1 MINFLFFK
9 KIDKYINKH
18 KTTLEF
24 MLPKAPVSGNGKS
37 KGNDID
43 YDKLNLFVDK
53 NSDRCFSKIL
63 FDFIDRSGK
72 TDSEIYKVASVDRRV
87 FSKIRCN
94 KNYIPKKRTIIAIGL
109 ALKLTKTDFDNL
121 LLAAGYSLSYSDV
134 FDLIIMYCIENKI
147 YSIAKIN
154 IALEHYGINLF
165 NTED

>member
-9 KIDKYINKH
+9 RIDRYIEKH
-18 KTTLEF
+18 KTTLAF
-24 MLPKAPVSGNGKS
+24 TQPKVAISSCGKS

-43 YDKLNLFVDK
+43 FNKLNFFVDD
-53 NSDRCFSKIL
+53 NSDRCFSKVL

-72 TDSEIYKVASVDRRV
+72 TDSEIYKIASVDRRV

-109 ALKLTKTDFDNL
+109 ALKLTKTDFDTL

-154 IALEHYGINLF
+154 IALEHYGIDLF